1 MLKKSKDRN
10 NSSNYYIGSDS
21 IIVSGLSED
30 RRAWASKS
38 GENDHAAINI
48 EVANNSKE
56 QIWTISDEAYN
67 SLIKLCVDIYI
78 RYKIIPNWT

>member
-10 NSSNYYIGSDS
+10 NSSNYNIGSDS

-30 RRAWASKS
+30 RRAWASKR
-38 GENDHAAINI
+38 GENDYAAINI

-67 SLIKLCVDIYI
+67 SLIKLCVDICI